1 MVVAAFLQREVC
13 PAPRIAV
20 GAGWMSPRVTGE
32 DTQVNVQTVHL
43 RCPGDVV
50 FVTHA

>member
-20 GAGWMSPRVTGE
+20 GAGFVPLRVTGG
-32 DTQVNVQTVHL
+32 DTQVNAHTAHPP
-43 RCPGDVV
+43 CPDDVV
-50 FVTHA
+50 FVTQW